1 MNALTGFQIME
12 FFSDLD
18 LIFKLFVLLLIVSF
32 VFNHLGKGPM
42 AWIVIAALAYFILW
56 DAWRFFGPVYVLY
69 MFLAL
74 GFVGFIVDYFFMASP
89 LQVKKKQAMQEEEG
103 GSSRDSDDF
112 RKHHRAQAHGGHP
125 GAGAPRPAA
134 PPPG

>member
-1 MNALTGFQIME
+1 MLTGLQLME

-18 LIFKLFVLLLIVSF
+18 LIFKIFVLLLIVSF

-56 DAWRFFGPVYVLY
+56 DAWRFFGPVYILY

-74 GFVGFIVDYFFMASP
+74 GFAGFIIDYFFMTQP
-89 LQVKKKQAMQEEEG
+89 LSAKKAKAGAEMEG
-103 GSSRDSDDF
+103 GPTSMDTEQQ
-112 RKHHRAQAHGGHP
+112 KHHRPQAGGHHA
-125 GAGAPRPAA
+125 GSGAPRPM